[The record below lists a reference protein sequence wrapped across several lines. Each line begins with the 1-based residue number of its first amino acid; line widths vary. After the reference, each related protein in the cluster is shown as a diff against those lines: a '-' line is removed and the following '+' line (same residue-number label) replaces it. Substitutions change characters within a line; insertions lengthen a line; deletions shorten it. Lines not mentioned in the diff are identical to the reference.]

1 MQSILLAL
9 PVMAAASLPAAATG
23 GFSCSAGDDS
33 LRFKAESG
41 MSRGMGGVLLGFR
54 ARLDITLDGI
64 SEDLKSLT
72 LDDALTHSWID
83 GKSIKL
89 QFYSERPDEPFR
101 SVDFIVE
108 TAAVDE
114 GAYRGQ
120 YTLTIFDTPVS
131 DDADREMWTAEGYV
145 TCYAE

>member
-1 MQSILLAL
+1 MRSILLAL
-9 PVMAAASLPAAATG
+9 PVLAAAASPASATG
-23 GFSCSAGDDS
+23 GFSCMAGDDS
-33 LRFKAESG
+33 LRFAAESG

-54 ARLDITLDGI
+54 ARLDITLEGM
-64 SEDLKSLT
+64 SEELKSLT
-72 LDDALTHSWID
+72 LDDALTQSWID

-89 QFYSERPDEPFR
+89 QFYTERPDEPFR

-114 GAYRGQ
+114 GAYRGH
-120 YTLTIFDTPVS
+120 YRLTVFDTPS
-131 DDADREMWTAEGYV
+131 SADADREMWTAEGYA